1 MRQDERRGRQESSP
15 SLEVDRRTS
24 DSSPFH
30 GSEASTL
37 PQTDPSDGP
46 SDTGA
51 NPGTST
57 NNRYDQ
63 ADSPIEGSSEGRSRS
78 HEDSPCNIGQTPVPE
93 VGEHAAMLQEHG
105 PVNQQQDADTPMSPF
120 NDGLNVTNLVNIAQS
135 AQRTAGLEKRS
146 SPAAPDARSS
156 PVARVSQNSL
166 STLFRHTPPS
176 LALCRGGEG
185 SAPGPGEAPND
196 VRNSELQMRQ
206 HPRRSGTIAGSQDLD
221 PAYHWA
227 DSATYQPDEEGE
239 LAPLQK
245 LRPILPAPDWRRL
258 PSQLVDTR
266 CVYFPPTYPLPQPP
280 QLPSLLETASLP
292 PLRTFLP
299 EIPGHS
305 GRPSFLVNSTAVPPV
320 EPSSTASE
328 VSTTTAGPTSCA
340 LNDSAEPRNDLWSWT
355 FSKRLL
361 DLLAKHSKNDHPG
374 PDDFRDDQNLY
385 HCPEC
390 KRKFTRLLFFTRH
403 LFEKH

>member
-1 MRQDERRGRQESSP
+1 
-15 SLEVDRRTS
+15 
-24 DSSPFH
+24 
-30 GSEASTL
+30 
-37 PQTDPSDGP
+37 
-46 SDTGA
+46 
-51 NPGTST
+51 
-57 NNRYDQ
+57 
-63 ADSPIEGSSEGRSRS
+63 
-78 HEDSPCNIGQTPVPE
+78 
-93 VGEHAAMLQEHG
+93 MLQEHG
-105 PVNQQQDADTPMSPF
+105 PVNQQDTDTSMSPF
-120 NDGLNVTNLVNIAQS
+120 DGGLDVTNLVKIAQS
-135 AQRTAGLEKRS
+135 AQRTAGPEKRPS
-146 SPAAPDARSS
+146 LAAPDARSS
-156 PVARVSQNSL
+156 PVARVSQNSI

-185 SAPGPGEAPND
+185 SAPGPGEVPNG

-206 HPRRSGTIAGSQDLD
+206 HPRRSGTIAGPQNLD

-227 DSATYQPDEEGE
+227 DSATYRPDEEGE
-239 LAPLQK
+239 PAPLQQ

-266 CVYFPPTYPLPQPP
+266 GVYFSPTYPLPQPP

-292 PLRTFLP
+292 PFRTFLP

-320 EPSSTASE
+320 EPSSRASE

-340 LNDSAEPRNDLWSWT
+340 PNDSAEPRNDLWSST
-355 FSKRLL
+355 FSERLL
-361 DLLAKHSKNDHPG
+361 DLLAKYSKNDYPG

-390 KRKFTRLLFFTRH
+390 KRKFTRLLYFTRH